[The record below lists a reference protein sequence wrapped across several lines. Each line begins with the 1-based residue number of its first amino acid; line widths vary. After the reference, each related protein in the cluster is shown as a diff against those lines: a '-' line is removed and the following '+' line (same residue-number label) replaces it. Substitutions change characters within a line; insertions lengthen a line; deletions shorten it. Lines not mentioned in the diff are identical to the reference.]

1 MRCQNKFCVYQNDG
15 KCFLSEVPHDENG
28 NCLRCIYVKISDEAL
43 EKLKKDTV
51 DDLEYFAREK
61 VKKHANPAYFGRKD

>member
-1 MRCQNKFCVYQNDG
+1 
-15 KCFLSEVPHDENG
+15 VPHDENG

-61 VKKHANPAYFGRKD
+61 VKKHANPAYFGRKE